1 MKKFLFSTFFFL
13 SFVFISFNMMTNSSL
28 AEERC
33 NRDGEALKVSDT
45 ISAES
50 FTILGTSTAADNCT
64 EEPDFYRMI
73 GHKIALCTE
82 DPYTANGAAAPDF
95 TSCTVT
101 LVESTAGAEIVIQPG
116 VEANLLAGG
125 GELLIPIGSYSH
137 AILIASNHLYIKH
150 SETYKKGGN
159 LYTMAG
165 YDDDAG
171 GAYSTGT
178 TCYSTDRN
186 SSTLTS
192 TTYSNTPTSGT
203 SNGITSI
210 SATKVTS
217 EGNTENVVNPTTT
230 SNTSL
235 TLACANTI
243 PTTGANRF
251 GYVGEIIDSLNDRVN
266 GTTDCDTQ
274 KVGNNALRCSN
285 TFGKYE
291 NYAGTDKYEGIQGQ
305 AAFNLLKNDLTLAN
319 NRNEVRKIAYMLKFD
334 TPLRITENTVSF
346 KVNVST
352 TSSVSVDSHWAN
364 GQAGSKV
371 QAKKFGANPFGVQFL
386 TKTRRARGT
395 WR

>member
-28 AEERC
+28 AEEERC
-33 NRDGEALKVSDT
+33 TRDGEALKVSDT
-45 ISAES
+45 ISAKS

-64 EEPDFYRMI
+64 EEPDFYKMI
-73 GHKIALCTE
+73 GHKIALCTA

-101 LVESTAGAEIVIQPG
+101 LVESAAGAEIVIQPG

-125 GELLIPIGSYSH
+125 GELLIPVGSYSH

-150 SETYKKGGN
+150 SEIYKKGGSA
-159 LYTMAG
+159 YTMSG
-165 YDDDAG
+165 YGAE
-171 GAYSTGT
+171 AYSTGS

-186 SSTLTS
+186 SSTITS
-192 TTYSNTPTSGT
+192 TTYSNTPTSESSDGT
-203 SNGITSI
+203 TSI
-210 SATKVTS
+210 STTKVTS
-217 EGNTENVVNPTTT
+217 EGPATDD
-230 SNTSL
+230 STSL
-235 TLACANTI
+235 TLACADTI

-266 GTTDCDTQ
+266 GTTNCDDQ
-274 KVGNNALRCSN
+274 GGDLRCSN

-291 NYAGTDKYEGIQGQ
+291 NYAGTEEYQGIQGQ
-305 AAFNLLKNDLTLAN
+305 AAFNLLKNDLTLAD
-319 NRNEVRKIAYMLKFD
+319 NRNEVRKIAYMLKFN

-352 TSSVSVDSHWAN
+352 SSSVSVDSHWAT
-364 GQAGSKV
+364 GEAGGRV

>member
-1 MKKFLFSTFFFL
+1 
-13 SFVFISFNMMTNSSL
+13 MMTNSSL
-28 AEERC
+28 AEEERC
-33 NRDGEALKVSDT
+33 TRDGEALKVSDT
-45 ISAES
+45 ISAKS

-64 EEPDFYRMI
+64 EEPDFYKMI
-73 GHKIALCTE
+73 GHKIALCTA

-101 LVESTAGAEIVIQPG
+101 LVESAAGAEIVIQPG

-125 GELLIPIGSYSH
+125 GELLIPVGSYSH

-150 SETYKKGGN
+150 SEIYKKGGSA
-159 LYTMAG
+159 YTMSG
-165 YDDDAG
+165 YGAE
-171 GAYSTGT
+171 AYSTGS

-186 SSTLTS
+186 SSTITS
-192 TTYSNTPTSGT
+192 TTYSNTPTSESSDGT
-203 SNGITSI
+203 TSI
-210 SATKVTS
+210 STTKVTS
-217 EGNTENVVNPTTT
+217 EGNTENVVNPVTDDSTK
-230 SNTSL
+230 L

-243 PTTGANRF
+243 PTTGAERF

-266 GTTDCDTQ
+266 GTTNCDDQ
-274 KVGNNALRCSN
+274 GGALRCSN

-291 NYAGTDKYEGIQGQ
+291 NYAGTEEYQGIQGQ
-305 AAFNLLKNDLTLAN
+305 AAFNLLKNDLTLAD
-319 NRNEVRKIAYMLKFD
+319 NRNEVRKIAYMLKFN

-352 TSSVSVDSHWAN
+352 SSSVSVDSHWDT
-364 GQAGSKV
+364 GEAGGRV

>member
-28 AEERC
+28 AEEERC
-33 NRDGEALKVSDT
+33 TRDGEALKVSDT
-45 ISAES
+45 LAAKS
-50 FTILGTSTAADNCT
+50 FTILGTDTAADNCT
-64 EEPDFYRMI
+64 EEPDFYKMI
-73 GHKIALCTE
+73 GHKIALCTA

-101 LVESTAGAEIVIQPG
+101 LVESAAGAEIVIQPG

-125 GELLIPIGSYSH
+125 GELLIPVGSYSH

-150 SETYKKGGN
+150 SETYKQDGSA
-159 LYTMAG
+159 YTMAG
-165 YDDDAG
+165 YDDDGG

-192 TTYSNTPTSGT
+192 TTYSNTPTSGS

-210 SATKVTS
+210 STTKVTS
-217 EGNTENVVNPTTT
+217 QGTTENVVNPTTT

-243 PTTGANRF
+243 PTTGDNRF

-266 GTTDCDTQ
+266 GTTNCDDQ
-274 KVGNNALRCSN
+274 GGALRCGN
-285 TFGKYE
+285 TFGNYE
-291 NYAGTDKYEGIQGQ
+291 NYAGTEEYEGIQGQ
-305 AAFNLLKNDLTLAN
+305 AAFNLLKNDLTLADH
-319 NRNEVRKIAYMLKFD
+319 RNEVRKIAYMLKFN
-334 TPLRITENTVSF
+334 TPLRISENTVSF

-352 TSSVSVDSHWAN
+352 SSSVSVDSHWAT
-364 GQAGSKV
+364 GQAGGKV

-386 TKTRRARGT
+386 TKTRRARGA

>member
-28 AEERC
+28 AEEERC
-33 NRDGEALKVSDT
+33 TRDGEALKVSDT
-45 ISAES
+45 LAAKS

-64 EEPDFYRMI
+64 EEPDFYKMI
-73 GHKIALCTE
+73 GHKIALCTA
-82 DPYTANGAAAPDF
+82 DPYTANGDAAPDF

-101 LVESTAGAEIVIQPG
+101 LVESEAGAEIVIQPG
-116 VEANLLAGG
+116 VEANLLAGA

-159 LYTMAG
+159 AYTMAG
-165 YDDDAG
+165 YGAS
-171 GAYSTGT
+171 AYSTGT

-203 SNGITSI
+203 SDGVTSI
-210 SATKVTS
+210 STTKVTS
-217 EGNTENVVNPTTT
+217 QGTTENVVNPTTT
-230 SNTSL
+230 SRTSL
-235 TLACANTI
+235 TLACADTI

-266 GTTDCDTQ
+266 GTTNCDDQ
-274 KVGNNALRCSN
+274 GDGDADLKCSV
-285 TFGKYE
+285 TFGNYE
-291 NYAGTDKYEGIQGQ
+291 NYAGTEEYQGIQGQ
-305 AAFNLLKNDLTLAN
+305 AAFNLLKNDLTLAD
-319 NRNEVRKIAYMLKFD
+319 NRNEVRKVAYMLKFD

-352 TSSVSVDSHWAN
+352 SSSVSVDSHWAS
-364 GQAGSKV
+364 GQAGGKV

-386 TKTRRARGT
+386 TKTRRARGA